1 MRYGSPA
8 DPKVMRPVC
17 VVLCRPAHDQGKPDG
32 GLRAW
37 PLLSTLPPAFLPGSA
52 CWDQRGVLRS
62 FSWVSGPF
70 LRDQLLAPRDQ
81 ALVPRDQ
88 AIFPAL
94 GSAPVLPPPPAP
106 LGLLSPGTVF
116 LAAGFYAGPPAEAFC
131 PRSAKAERQ
140 EVHSTLV
147 PPSERQSTLSS
158 EPSSTPRL
166 LWPPSRRA
174 PVVPIRVCQHDD
186 ANKRKFRKPR

>member
-1 MRYGSPA
+1 
-8 DPKVMRPVC
+8 
-17 VVLCRPAHDQGKPDG
+17 
-32 GLRAW
+32 
-37 PLLSTLPPAFLPGSA
+37 LPGSA

-88 AIFPAL
+88 ALFPAL
-94 GSAPVLPPPPAP
+94 GSAPVLPPPPSP
-106 LGLLSPGTVF
+106 LGLLYPGTVF

-131 PRSAKAERQ
+131 PRGLIKSWKTGGAQHACAA
-140 EVHSTLV
+140 L
-147 PPSERQSTLSS
+147 PLPQSTLSS

-186 ANKRKFRKPR
+186 ANRRNGQETEIGDRAGEGWGGWMDACMGTMQRHQRTVVCFVVLSMPCSTAL